1 MGVSMRDLDPAFK
14 GAGQKEY
21 PLQFIIFSFLY

>member
-1 MGVSMRDLDPAFK
+1 MAVSMRDLDPAFK

-21 PLQFIIFSFLY
+21 PELVINNKL